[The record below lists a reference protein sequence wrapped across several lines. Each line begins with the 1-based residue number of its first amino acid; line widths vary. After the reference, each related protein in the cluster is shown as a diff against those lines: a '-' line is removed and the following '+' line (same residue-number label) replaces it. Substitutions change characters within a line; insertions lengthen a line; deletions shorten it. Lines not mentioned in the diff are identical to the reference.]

1 MKKVLLAL
9 VLLAVVVGIAYLSA
23 WRNQA
28 TEKKQYQEGYLKGSQ
43 EAVILRKESD
53 SLRTVY
59 QKKEQAWGDSL
70 YAARKA
76 YAAKT
81 DSLSQVVA
89 GKDSLLAMAARKKP
103 TTTAAKPTKPAPT
116 KQTTI
121 APSKLVLSNHAQ
133 ILDYYKRR
141 LQQLPTD
148 LSDYERKVALNEIRE
163 ETAQK
168 FAITVADVNRIRQSG
183 NLSD

>member
-9 VLLAVVVGIAYLSA
+9 LLLAVVVGIAYLSA

-43 EAVILRKESD
+43 EAAILRKESD
-53 SLRTVY
+53 SLRAAF

-76 YAAKT
+76 YSART
-81 DSLSQVVA
+81 DSLNQLVA
-89 GKDSLLAMAARKKP
+89 AKDSQLALAAKKKP
-103 TTTAAKPTKPAPT
+103 ATTAAKPTKPAPT
-116 KQTTI
+116 KQTTT
-121 APSKLVLSNHAQ
+121 APSKPVLSNHAQ

-148 LSDYERKVALNEIRE
+148 LSEYERKVALNEIRE

-168 FAITVADVNRIRQSG
+168 FAITVADVDRIRQSG
-183 NLSD
+183 NLSE